1 MKPQRRIML
10 AMATKV
16 LNDYSKVLAALEP
29 ANLGFA
35 QSFLPHSKAAI
46 RQATITALSHLGA
59 AQPQLREALQRG
71 YVYLEQFVPD
81 DEAEV
86 LMLAALP
93 VDVIDAPGDESAA
106 QNDQKTL
113 SEGQQVNEII
123 TRIKVDM
130 ARALQEISSF
140 R

>member
-1 MKPQRRIML
+1 ML

-93 VDVIDAPGDESAA
+93 APATDAPNADLAR
-106 QNDQKTL
+106 L
-113 SEGQQVNEII
+113 SEQTALREGRQVNEIVS
-123 TRIKVDM
+123 RIKADM
-130 ARALQEISSF
+130 TRALQEIKSF
-140 R
+140 C

>member
-1 MKPQRRIML
+1 ML

-35 QSFLPHSKAAI
+35 QSFLPHSKTAI
-46 RQATITALSHLGA
+46 RLATKSALTHLGS

-93 VDVIDAPGDESAA
+93 VTVIDSSVDSTLLAEQTA
-106 QNDQKTL
+106 L
-113 SEGQQVNEII
+113 SEGRQVNEII
-123 TRIKVDM
+123 TRIKADM

>member
-1 MKPQRRIML
+1 ML

-16 LNDYSKVLAALEP
+16 LNDYSKALAALEP

-35 QSFLPHSKAAI
+35 QSFLPHSKTAI
-46 RQATITALSHLGA
+46 REATKTALSHLGT

-81 DEAEV
+81 EDAEV

-93 VDVIDAPGDESAA
+93 VPVVDRNGAVSSAVDDVQS
-106 QNDQKTL
+106 L
-113 SEGQQVNEII
+113 REGHQLNEII
-123 TRIKVDM
+123 LRIKSDM
-130 ARALQEISSF
+130 ARALQEISNFS
-140 R
+140 

>member
-1 MKPQRRIML
+1 ML

-46 RQATITALSHLGA
+46 RQATKSALTHLGA

-93 VDVIDAPGDESAA
+93 ALMIDAPGADA
-106 QNDQKTL
+106 TL
-113 SEGQQVNEII
+113 FSEQTALNEGRQVNEII
-123 TRIKVDM
+123 SRIKADM

>member
-1 MKPQRRIML
+1 ML

-16 LNDYSKVLAALEP
+16 LNDYSKVLTALEP
-29 ANLGFA
+29 AVLGFA
-35 QSFLPHSKAAI
+35 QSRLPHSKTTI
-46 RQATITALSHLGA
+46 REATKSALSHLGT
-59 AQPQLREALQRG
+59 AQPKLREALQRG

-81 DEAEV
+81 DEATV

-93 VDVIDAPGDESAA
+93 VQVIDTNSADLSSAGDA
-106 QNDQKTL
+106 QSLRENHHAD
-113 SEGQQVNEII
+113 EII
-123 TRIKVDM
+123 SRIKANM

>member
-1 MKPQRRIML
+1 ML

-35 QSFLPHSKAAI
+35 QSFLPHSKTAI
-46 RQATITALSHLGA
+46 RQATKTALTHLGK

-93 VDVIDAPGDESAA
+93 VQVIDSSSNELSAA
-106 QNDQKTL
+106 DQL
-113 SEGQQVNEII
+113 NALQEGHQVNEII
-123 TRIKVDM
+123 SRIKSDM
-130 ARALQEISSF
+130 ARALQEISNFS
-140 R
+140 